1 MGYAENSVYT
11 GMEEVLVKLCEA
23 GFVLATATSKPTG
36 MAEKILEH
44 FGLSKYFSVVGGAS
58 MDSSRSKKV
67 DVIRHTLNLL
77 GVSEMDKVLMIG
89 DREYDVLGAKE
100 LGIDC
105 LGVLYGYGSE
115 EELSKAGAFGL
126 VKDTMELYSW
136 CMGHRGKF

>member
-1 MGYAENSVYT
+1 
-11 GMEEVLVKLCEA
+11 
-23 GFVLATATSKPTG
+23 
-36 MAEKILEH
+36 
-44 FGLSKYFSVVGGAS
+44 

-77 GVSEMDKVLMIG
+77 GVSETDKVLMIG